1 MDEVLCKNNLF
12 QINYTKGKKGKFF
25 FRKGKIM
32 QQKGFGN
39 IMKQAQQMQSKMQ
52 EIQEEL
58 ASKKVEAESGG
69 GMVKI
74 VANGKGEI
82 LSIQIEKEVVTQED
96 KDILEDL
103 ILVAVNEAL
112 RRSQE
117 LNVSE
122 MSKITGGLKI
132 PGLFS

>member
-1 MDEVLCKNNLF
+1 
-12 QINYTKGKKGKFF
+12 
-25 FRKGKIM
+25 M
-32 QQKGFGN
+32 QPKGFGQM
-39 IMKQAQQMQSKMQ
+39 MKQAQQVQAKMQ
-52 EIQEEL
+52 AIQEEL
-58 ASKKVEAESGG
+58 ANKKVEAESGG

-82 LSIQIEKEVVTQED
+82 LSIQIEKEIIKEED

-103 ILVAVNEAL
+103 VLVAVNEAL

-117 LNVSE
+117 LNVAE
-122 MSKITGGLKI
+122 MSKVTGGLKI